1 MEIAKNTSIEILKNT
16 LAITAVDMS
25 GANNL
30 LAPFARNQVTN
41 IFANGVKY
49 TMSDELLN
57 LIMTGNSNLING
69 NWYALADNVGYNCI
83 VYGGLDYTN
92 AMPMVYDTIKPFLP
106 INPNVVGN
114 IARATSMTGA
124 KILISLLDTVD
135 DQGNRNDIVTR
146 YVKRPITTAISISRG
161 NTQ

>member
-1 MEIAKNTSIEILKNT
+1 MA
-16 LAITAVDMS
+16 
-25 GANNL
+25 
-30 LAPFARNQVTN
+30 
-41 IFANGVKY
+41 
-49 TMSDELLN
+49 DELLN
-57 LIMTGNSNLING
+57 LIMIGNCNILSG
-69 NWYALADNVGYNCI
+69 NYYALADNIGYNSI

-92 AMPMVYDTIKPFLP
+92 AMPIVYDTIKPFIPL
-106 INPNVVGN
+106 NPNIVGN

-146 YVKRPITTAISISRG
+146 YVKRPVTTVIAMSQG

>member
-1 MEIAKNTSIEILKNT
+1 MDTVKQTSVEIVKNT
-16 LAITAVDMS
+16 LAITAVDMT

-30 LAPFARNQVTN
+30 LAPFAKNQVTN
-41 IFANGVKY
+41 IIVNGVKY
-49 TMSDELLN
+49 TMADEVLN
-57 LIMTGNSNLING
+57 LVMYGNSNLING

-92 AMPMVYDTIKPFLP
+92 AMPTVYDTIKPFIPL
-106 INPNVVGN
+106 NPNIIGN

-124 KILISLLDTVD
+124 KILISLLDAVD
-135 DQGNRNDIVTR
+135 DQGNRTDTITR
-146 YVKRPITTAISISRG
+146 YFKRPITTAIAMSQG

>member
-1 MEIAKNTSIEILKNT
+1 
-16 LAITAVDMS
+16 
-25 GANNL
+25 
-30 LAPFARNQVTN
+30 
-41 IFANGVKY
+41 
-49 TMSDELLN
+49 
-57 LIMTGNSNLING
+57 MTGNCNILSG
-69 NWYALADNVGYNCI
+69 NYYALADNVGYNCI

-92 AMPMVYDTIKPFLP
+92 AMPMVYDTIKPFIPL
-106 INPNVVGN
+106 NPNIIGN

-146 YVKRPITTAISISRG
+146 YVKRPVTTVIAMSQG